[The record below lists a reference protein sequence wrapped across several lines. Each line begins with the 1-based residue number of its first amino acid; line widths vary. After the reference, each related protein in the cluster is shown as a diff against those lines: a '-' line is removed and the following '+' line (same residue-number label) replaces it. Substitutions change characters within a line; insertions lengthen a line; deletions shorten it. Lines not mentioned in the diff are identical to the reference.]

1 MRSSSPPI
9 RSPLS
14 IVPPELEAIDDAW
27 NDEAW
32 NDEAPTK
39 PGDVSERVTQV
50 PSMPSELLARRLM
63 REATSDLPEDENE
76 RPTRPRPSSLS
87 PSSLAPPDGGPT
99 RPSDAVTYR
108 PPIASALTPSVD
120 IFGGPHDRLG
130 APPRFGEARIFDS
143 KGPPLELD
151 TSDEIPARSFSPH
164 EAPTQTALDR
174 TAAFA
179 PEDPLEFDPSA
190 SSALRWSEQVSLEP
204 VRSNLDLARGF
215 SSLPPPPA
223 DPLRDMHD
231 RYATGD
237 FSGALEVAERV
248 LAKDP
253 DQDEAYRCAQSCRD
267 VLADMYASRLGG
279 THRRAAVIMSPDQ
292 IRWLSLDHRAG
303 FLLSI
308 IDGVSTVEEL
318 LDICGMPKLEALRIL
333 CSLLD
338 QQAVALDA

>member
-1 MRSSSPPI
+1 MRSSSPPF

-27 NDEAW
+27 NDEA
-32 NDEAPTK
+32 PTQ

-50 PSMPSELLARRLM
+50 PSMPSELLAQRLM
-63 REATSDLPEDENE
+63 REATSDPPEDENE
-76 RPTRPRPSSLS
+76 RPTRPRPSSL
-87 PSSLAPPDGGPT
+87 APPDLGPA

-120 IFGGPHDRLG
+120 LFGGPQERLD
-130 APPRFGEARIFDS
+130 APPRFHDTRIFDS
-143 KGPPLELD
+143 DGPPLELD
-151 TSDEIPARSFSPH
+151 TSDDLPSQPFSPH
-164 EAPTQTALDR
+164 EAPTKTVPDPTSAL
-174 TAAFA
+174 A
-179 PEDPLEFDPSA
+179 PEDSLEFDLSA
-190 SSALRWSEQVSLEP
+190 SAAPHWSEQVNLEP
-204 VRSNLDLARGF
+204 LRSPLDLARGF

-223 DPLRDMHD
+223 DPLRDMRD

-248 LAKDP
+248 LAKNP
-253 DQDEAYRCAQSCRD
+253 DQEEAYRCAQSCRD

-279 THRRAAVIMSPDQ
+279 THRRASVIMSPDQ

-308 IDGVSTVEEL
+308 IDGVSTVDEL

-333 CSLLD
+333 CNLLD
-338 QQAVALDA
+338 QQAVALEA